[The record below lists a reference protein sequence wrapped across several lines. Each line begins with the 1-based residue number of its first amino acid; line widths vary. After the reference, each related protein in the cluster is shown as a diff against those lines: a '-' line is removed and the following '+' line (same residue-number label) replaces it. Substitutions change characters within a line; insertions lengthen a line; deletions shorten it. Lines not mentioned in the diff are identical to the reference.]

1 MYITGTYI
9 KPSNIIAYVP
19 PFTIIQPV
27 GGTIREGTD
36 YTFSVG
42 VIGSPPFTYRWY
54 KNNLPIGYGTE
65 KDLQIFDATV
75 NDDAN
80 YYCVIS
86 NNGYSAQSDTVKLNV
101 LTPPVIV
108 TQPTSI
114 NTNPSTTVFFNTSAT
129 GSGPITYDWYK
140 ENQLISSSVNNL
152 LYVFNTQTT
161 DLGNYYCVISNEVGS
176 VTSNTVQLTL
186 NTPLVVVTLPSNIT
200 LNPGQTLNTS
210 LSCTGTTP
218 ITAQWRKDGVNCKP
232 VAVYNSGLIPLLI
245 ANIQEINDGSYDC
258 ILTNIVGTI
267 NSGTFLVHVNE
278 LLAFVT
284 QPVSGSV
291 NVEDTFTF
299 TADASGSEPILYTWI
314 KTNPYVDL
322 AITGKTLTLNNIEVT
337 DQANYAC
344 VASNAIG
351 SLTSLVVP
359 LSVESN
365 YLITRNGDYILLD
378 TNTYW
383 QLN

>member
-9 KPSNIIAYVP
+9 QPSLIIAYVP

-36 YTFSVG
+36 YTFTVG

-54 KNNLPIGYGTE
+54 KNNLPIGYGTD
-65 KDLQIFDATV
+65 KNLPIFSATT
-75 NDDAN
+75 NDDA
-80 YYCVIS
+80 YYFCRIS
-86 NNGYSAQSDTVKLNV
+86 NNGYTTQSDTVKLNV

-129 GSGPITYDWYK
+129 GSAPITYNWYK
-140 ENQLISSSVNNL
+140 GTTLVSSSVNNL
-152 LYVFNTQTT
+152 LYIFNTQLT
-161 DLGNYYCVISNEVGS
+161 DLGDYYCVMSNQVGS
-176 VTSNTVQLTL
+176 VTSNTIQLTL
-186 NTPLVVVTLPSNIT
+186 NTPLQVVTIPNNFS
-200 LNPGQTLNTS
+200 LNSGQTLNTS
-210 LSCTGTTP
+210 ISCTGTTP

-232 VAVYNSGLIPLLI
+232 VTVYNSGLIPLLI
-245 ANIQEINDGSYDC
+245 SNIQIANDGSYDC
-258 ILTNIVGTI
+258 VLTNIVGTI
-267 NSGTFLVHVNE
+267 TSGSFYVHVNE
-278 LLAFVT
+278 SLVFIT

-299 TADASGSEPILYTWI
+299 TADASGSEPIAYKWI
-314 KTNPYVDL
+314 KSNPYVDL
-322 AITGKTLTLNNIEVT
+322 NVTGKTLTLNNIEIT

-344 VASNAIG
+344 VATNAVG

-359 LSVESN
+359 LSVTSN
-365 YLITRNGDYILLD
+365 YLIARNGDYILLG

>member
-9 KPSNIIAYVP
+9 KPSIIIAYVP

-27 GGTIREGTD
+27 GATIREGTD

-54 KNNLPIGYGTE
+54 KNNLPIGYGTD
-65 KDLQIFDATV
+65 KDLPIFDATL

-80 YYCVIS
+80 YYCRIS
-86 NNGYSAQSDTVKLNV
+86 NNSYTIQSNTVKLNV

-129 GSGPITYDWYK
+129 GSDPIVYNWYK
-140 ENQLISSSVNNL
+140 ENTLVSSSVNNL

-161 DLGNYYCVISNEVGS
+161 DLGNYYCVISNQVGS
-176 VTSNTVQLTL
+176 VTSNTVQLSL

-232 VAVYNSGLIPLLI
+232 VAVYNTGLIPLLI

-258 ILTNIVGTI
+258 VLTNIVGTI

-278 LLAFVT
+278 SLSFIT
-284 QPVSGSV
+284 QPISGSV
-291 NVEDTFTF
+291 NIEDTFTF
-299 TADASGSEPILYTWI
+299 TANASGSEPISYKWI
-314 KTNPYVDL
+314 KTNPYVEL
-322 AITGKTLTLNNIEVT
+322 GITEKTLTLNNIEVT
-337 DQANYAC
+337 DQGNYAC
-344 VASNAIG
+344 VASNAVG

-359 LSVESN
+359 LSVASN
-365 YLITRNGDYILLD
+365 YLIARNGDYILLG